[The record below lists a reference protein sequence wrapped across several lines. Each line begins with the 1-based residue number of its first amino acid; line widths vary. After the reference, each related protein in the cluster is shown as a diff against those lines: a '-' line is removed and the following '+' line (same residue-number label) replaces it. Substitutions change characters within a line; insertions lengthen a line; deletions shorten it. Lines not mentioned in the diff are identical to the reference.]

1 MKVIDCFI
9 YFDEDLLLDLRLN
22 LLNSIVDKFV
32 IVESKITHS
41 GKNKDLQFDISK
53 FEKFKNKI
61 SYHALEN
68 MNVDENIKLKKLV

>member
-22 LLNSIVDKFV
+22 MLNSVVDKFV

-53 FEKFKNKI
+53 FDKFKKKNFL
-61 SYHALEN
+61 SCLG
-68 MNVDENIKLKKLV
+68 KLKS

>member
-22 LLNSIVDKFV
+22 LLDSIVDKFV

-41 GKNKDLQFDISK
+41 GKKKDLQFDISK
-53 FEKFKNKI
+53 FGKFKNKI
-61 SYHALEN
+61 SYHALEK
-68 MNVDENIKLKKLV
+68 MKVDNLYRYVT

>member
-22 LLNSIVDKFV
+22 MLNSVVDKFV

-41 GKNKDLQFDISK
+41 GKNKDLQFYI
-53 FEKFKNKI
+53 
-61 SYHALEN
+61 
-68 MNVDENIKLKKLV
+68 

>member
-41 GKNKDLQFDISK
+41 GKNKDLQFDILK

-61 SYHALEN
+61 LSCVGKHEC
-68 MNVDENIKLKKLV
+68 